1 MSDFGGFTLKIVLPL
16 LKLERPGP
24 AMWIWRVITPTG
36 QMAGGKNVNNYAN
49 VDLIVRIAKEQKVRL
64 WWSCKA
70 RHVFQVQSI
79 SVAGWCMNIT

>member
-1 MSDFGGFTLKIVLPL
+1 MLMSDFGVFTLKIVSPL

-24 AMWIWRVITPTG
+24 VMWIWRVITPTG

-64 WWSCKA
+64 
-70 RHVFQVQSI
+70 
-79 SVAGWCMNIT
+79 